1 MKIGK
6 QPCKRCFHYFLKA
19 FNLHWFQSN
28 SCTATRSYLEAFQWI
43 FYPVRN
49 FFKGKHCWF
58 VAEFV
63 RWFKY
68 TCSAHEKTVKALE
81 ENEEFWSLT
90 RLEKHYKMSPG
101 KSFFAL
107 TRTCACLSFSTSL
120 VLVIQWKSEWI
131 QSWNIATWQ
140 KIWLAN
146 LQPVF
151 FHTCFLYC
159 LQTIAFYLFSFSN
172 GVSRACLSFCHWGF
186 LSFFLPPPHSCCF
199 FSSQSWRGKRAP
211 ATLRPQSHLRQMKQ
225 PHSFSSSLHSP
236 LLMTSL
242 CWL

>member
-107 TRTCACLSFSTSL
+107 TRTCVCLSFFHESSPCYTVEIRMNS
-120 VLVIQWKSEWI
+120 VLEYC
-131 QSWNIATWQ
+131 N
-140 KIWLAN
+140 LAED
-146 LQPVF
+146 LTGKFAACVLPHVF
-151 FHTCFLYC
+151 
-159 LQTIAFYLFSFSN
+159 
-172 GVSRACLSFCHWGF
+172 
-186 LSFFLPPPHSCCF
+186 
-199 FSSQSWRGKRAP
+199 
-211 ATLRPQSHLRQMKQ
+211 
-225 PHSFSSSLHSP
+225 P
-236 LLMTSL
+236 LLFADDCIL
-242 CWL
+242 FVFIL